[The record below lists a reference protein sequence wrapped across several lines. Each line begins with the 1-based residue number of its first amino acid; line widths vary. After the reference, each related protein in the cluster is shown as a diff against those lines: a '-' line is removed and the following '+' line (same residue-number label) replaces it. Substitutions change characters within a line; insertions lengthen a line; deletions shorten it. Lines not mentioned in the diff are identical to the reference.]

1 MCNIVIRST
10 MVRKDEMLEVS
21 RLFIMNRLG
30 VQRDKGLHVDVGLGL
45 TACVLSVCWLV
56 VC

>member
-1 MCNIVIRST
+1 
-10 MVRKDEMLEVS
+10 
-21 RLFIMNRLG
+21 MNRLG